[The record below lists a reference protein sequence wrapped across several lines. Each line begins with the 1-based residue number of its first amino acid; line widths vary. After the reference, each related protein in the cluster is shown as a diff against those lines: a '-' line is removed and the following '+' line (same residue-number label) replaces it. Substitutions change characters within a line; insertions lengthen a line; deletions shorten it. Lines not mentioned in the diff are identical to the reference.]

1 MTNETYDFGIAI
13 PYDSDQDRI
22 LSEKKYGVKIQQ
34 IIKPCTSEYCKKKGH
49 HLHDADC
56 TLRVIGSHDA
66 ILAFCKWR
74 LGWHGRLCTAS
85 CKSCIIQDCSL

>member
-1 MTNETYDFGIAI
+1 MTNETYDFGIAF

-34 IIKPCTSEYCKKKGH
+34 IIKPCTSEYCKEIGH

-56 TLRVIGSHDA
+56 TLRVTGSHDA
-66 ILAFCKWR
+66 ILAFANGDWDGMEDSAQPPVKV
-74 LGWHGRLCTAS
+74 A
-85 CKSCIIQDCSL
+85 

>member
-34 IIKPCTSEYCKKKGH
+34 IIKPCTSEYCKKERASSTRCR
-49 HLHDADC
+49 LHSQ
-56 TLRVIGSHDA
+56 SH
-66 ILAFCKWR
+66 R
-74 LGWHGRLCTAS
+74 LS
-85 CKSCIIQDCSL
+85 